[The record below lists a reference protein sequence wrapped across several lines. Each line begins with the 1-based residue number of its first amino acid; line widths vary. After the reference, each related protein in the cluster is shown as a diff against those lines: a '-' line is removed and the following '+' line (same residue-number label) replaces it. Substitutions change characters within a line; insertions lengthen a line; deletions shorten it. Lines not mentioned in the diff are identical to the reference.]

1 MSSDT
6 SATGKI
12 PALEP
17 ETDPAAPAAR
27 QASGLVSLAPG
38 PGRDVATRSLVRPGP
53 GQHEPAGRDQTADRD
68 HGRFQTADRDLMVH
82 EPREPGR
89 GRGLTVVAMAGIGIA
104 ILIMITASLV
114 RSGWMRPSLVMPMVG
129 PPWEI
134 PIRQVSADL
143 VTYALW
149 LAALLGAGGVVAG
162 LLAIHRGAR
171 MSARMLLVA
180 GLITVAVLTMLPPAG
195 STDALDYATYGRLLA
210 LGHSPYVTTPA
221 YLRHIHD
228 AFAHSVPRVWDHY
241 VSVYG
246 PLATMEQFLAAKL
259 GGASAARIAFW
270 LKLWDSAA
278 FVIVAVVLDRLLR
291 HNPAQRLRAH
301 LLWTVNPLL
310 LWDLVA
316 AGHLDV
322 LAVMA
327 GLLGLLALGEQPA
340 AGRAG
345 HPGHPGLVRVLAAGA
360 LLGIAADI
368 KIDYVLFGLGAAW
381 ALRRSLPALA
391 LAGAAAL
398 AVLVPSYAYFGTPA
412 VWALLS
418 RRNQSSADNFYR
430 VLIPHGWHHDLGMIA
445 TILVVGV
452 AVLALRRLPP
462 GAVTRPA
469 IRPTVALCAAWLF
482 LWPYQL
488 PWYDAMIICV
498 LILYPASRLDW
509 LVLGRLAAGTISNM
523 PGNPYLQRSRL
534 LLVTDHFAVRA
545 LAPIIMLAAAITLV
559 ALCLRGHWKLR
570 NAPGP
575 EHTALENAGLLTP
588 AVDPVS

>member
-1 MSSDT
+1 V
-6 SATGKI
+6 
-12 PALEP
+12 
-17 ETDPAAPAAR
+17 AA
-27 QASGLVSLAPG
+27 
-38 PGRDVATRSLVRPGP
+38 
-53 GQHEPAGRDQTADRD
+53 
-68 HGRFQTADRDLMVH
+68 
-82 EPREPGR
+82 
-89 GRGLTVVAMAGIGIA
+89 AGIGIA
-104 ILIMITASLV
+104 ILIMIAVSLT
-114 RSGWMRPSLVMPMVG
+114 RSGWMLPPLVMPAAG

-134 PIRQVSADL
+134 PIRHVSADL

-162 LLAIHRGAR
+162 LLAIRRGAR
-171 MSARMLLVA
+171 LSARILLVA
-180 GLITVAVLTMLPPAG
+180 GLITVAVLTVLPPAG
-195 STDALDYATYGRLLA
+195 STDALDYATYGRLVA
-210 LGHSPYVTTPA
+210 LGHSPYVTTPV
-221 YLRHIHD
+221 YLRHLPN

-259 GGASAARIAFW
+259 GGASAARITFW

-278 FVIVAVVLDRLLR
+278 FAVVAVVLDRLLR
-291 HNPAQRLRAH
+291 RNPAQRLRAH

-327 GLLGLLALGEQPA
+327 GLLGLLVLGEQHA
-340 AGRAG
+340 ADR
-345 HPGHPGLVRVLAAGA
+345 PGLVRVLASGA
-360 LLGIAADI
+360 LLGVAADI
-368 KIDYVLFGLGAAW
+368 KIDYLLFGLGAAW
-381 ALRRSLPALA
+381 ALRRSVLALA

-412 VWALLS
+412 VRALLS

-430 VLIPHGWHHDLGMIA
+430 LFLHGWHHDLGMMA
-445 TILVVGV
+445 TVLVVAV
-452 AVLALRRLPP
+452 AILALRRLPP

-488 PWYDAMIICV
+488 PWYDAMLICV
-498 LILYPASRLDW
+498 LVVYPASRLDW

-523 PGNPYLQRSRL
+523 PGNPYLRHSL
-534 LLVTDHFAVRA
+534 LLWHIDHFAVRV
-545 LAPIIMLAAAITLV
+545 LAPAVMLAAAAGFV
-559 ALCLRGHWKLR
+559 ALCLSGNWKLR
-570 NAPGP
+570 DAPGP
-575 EHTALENAGLLTP
+575 GHTAGENARLP
-588 AVDPVS
+588 ARAADPVS

>member
-6 SATGKI
+6 SAMGDI

-17 ETDPAAPAAR
+17 QTDPVAPGAR
-27 QASGLVSLAPG
+27 QVSEFAALAPD
-38 PGRDVATRSLVRPGP
+38 PAHDLAPRD
-53 GQHEPAGRDQTADRD
+53 PAGRRPADLVT
-68 HGRFQTADRDLMVH
+68 G
-82 EPREPGR
+82 GR
-89 GRGLTVVAMAGIGIA
+89 GTAGRARGLTLVAAAGIGA
-104 ILIMITASLV
+104 ALLIMIAASLV
-114 RSGWMRPSLVMPMVG
+114 RGAWMLPPVAMPAAG

-134 PIRQVSADL
+134 PIRHVSADL
-143 VTYALW
+143 ITYGLW

-171 MSARMLLVA
+171 LSARILLVA
-180 GLITVAVLTMLPPAG
+180 GLVTVAVLTVLPPVG

-210 LGHSPYVTTPA
+210 LGHSPYVTTPLH
-221 YLRHIHD
+221 LRHLHN
-228 AFAHSVPRVWDHY
+228 AFAHSVPRIWDHY

-259 GGASAARIAFW
+259 GGASAARITFW

-278 FVIVAVVLDRLLR
+278 FTVVALVLDRLLR
-291 HNPAQRLRAH
+291 NNPAQRLRAH

-327 GLLGLLALGEQPA
+327 GLLGLLVLGEQHA
-340 AGRAG
+340 AAR
-345 HPGHPGLVRVLAAGA
+345 PGLGRVAAAGA
-360 LLGIAADI
+360 LLGVAADI
-368 KIDYVLFGLGAAW
+368 KINYVLFGLGAAW
-381 ALRRSLPALA
+381 ALRRSRPALA

-412 VWALLS
+412 VRALLS

-430 VLIPHGWHHDLGMIA
+430 VLLPHGWHHDLGIIA
-445 TILVVGV
+445 TVVVV
-452 AVLALRRLPP
+452 AVAILALRRLPP
-462 GAVTRPA
+462 GAAARPA
-469 IRPTVALCAAWLF
+469 IRPAVAICTAWLF

-498 LILYPASRLDW
+498 LVLYPASRLDW
-509 LVLGRLAAGTISNM
+509 LVLARLTAGTIANM
-523 PGNPYLQRSRL
+523 PGNPYLQHGH
-534 LLVTDHFAVRA
+534 LVMVAGHFAVRVM
-545 LAPIIMLAAAITLV
+545 APIVMLIATLALV
-559 ALCLRGHWKLR
+559 ALCLTGRWKVR
-570 NAPGP
+570 DPAGPGS
-575 EHTALENAGLLTP
+575 AAAGDAGRLTP
-588 AVDPVS
+588 AADPVSSA